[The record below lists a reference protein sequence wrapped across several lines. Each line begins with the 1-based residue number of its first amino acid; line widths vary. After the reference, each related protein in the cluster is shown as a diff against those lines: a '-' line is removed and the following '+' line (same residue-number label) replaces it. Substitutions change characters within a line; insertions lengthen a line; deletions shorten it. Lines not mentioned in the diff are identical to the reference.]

1 MHSSELKSLL
11 ETALPGASVDV
22 ASPDDVHFRAV
33 IVSDAFAGKA
43 TLERHRMVYE
53 VLGERMGGEVHALSL
68 RTLTP
73 GEAAES
79 ENS

>member
-22 ASPDDVHFRAV
+22 ASPDDVHFRAI
-33 IVSDAFAGKA
+33 IVSDGFAGKS
-43 TLERHRMVYE
+43 TLERHRMVYA

-79 ENS
+79 GNA